1 MLAGILRLTVV
12 ITLVT
17 FALISSVFGHQSNS
31 QKLPVAGQEPR
42 SVTVLE
48 VGKAVAR
55 ELSGGE
61 KHVYQLA
68 LPTGQHVKLEIKS
81 EKIRTGMAVQ
91 GPDGSTIKS
100 ITLAAI
106 ALDPEFSFVSASSGN
121 HLVTIYT
128 TEKAS
133 PGRYELRITEFR
145 VATENDKALYQANK
159 SFAEYSRLARDG
171 RYSEALPGLLGV
183 VEIRERVL
191 GSDHPLV
198 GLTLSHLA
206 DAYGKS
212 GDYATAIQIRL
223 RALEIKKK
231 LYGLEHLEVVHSLH
245 SLGITYQEKGDYLKA
260 EEMHS
265 RALSILE
272 KLKQPNSLIEASI
285 LSYLGDIYYSR
296 TDYKAAE
303 QYFRRSQAI
312 LEQRLGPDH
321 FHLTATMTTLGLVA
335 YAMGDYPKA
344 EAMFQRAL
352 ALTEKNLGVDS
363 VRVPRFLNDLGRLYC
378 TTGDYKKAE
387 SFYQRAL
394 SIHQRG
400 GLGTTDAQETL
411 FGLARVYAAQGRIL
425 EAVKFEAEAS
435 AIENRHVELNMVQGS
450 EREKLAYL
458 DNLSFHSFRNISL
471 HAQLAPENETART
484 VAVTGIL
491 QRKGRV
497 QDSMSAG
504 LSALRERFTVEDQ
517 KVLDQLRDVTS
528 KLAGLVLRVP
538 QAANSTEY
546 EEQIQSLEKQREHL
560 EEEISRRSAGF
571 YKRSVPVTVRAVQE
585 AIPAKAALIEFAVYK
600 PFDPK
605 APDDHRAFGEPHY
618 IAYVL
623 RSQSDIRWIELGE
636 AKLIDDAVQAM
647 RAVLGDPGRKN
658 VKQIARALDEQVMH
672 RVRVLAGDVTELLV
686 SPDGALNLLP
696 FESLVDE
703 NGRYLVERYSVSYLT
718 SGRDLLRMQVGR
730 NSPSN
735 SLVLADP
742 LFGEPRIS
750 RLAKVN
756 ERNSQPPAGR
766 QKSTISPS
774 DPSQLSF
781 ERLSGTKLEAKAIM
795 SLFPEATL
803 LTGTQATEA
812 RLKGAV
818 APRLLHIATHGFFL
832 TARSASM
839 NKETRKNIRAEEV
852 ENPLLRSGLALAG
865 ANLRSNGNDDGV
877 LTALE
882 ASGLNLWGTKLV
894 TLSACD
900 TGLGDVKNGEGVY
913 GLRRAF
919 MLAGTE
925 TLVMSLWPVSDYMTR
940 EIMRAYYTGL
950 RRGEGR
956 REALRQVKLRM
967 LKRKGRDHPHYWASF
982 IQTGEWG
989 NLDGKR

>member
-1 MLAGILRLTVV
+1 MLEAGKP
-12 ITLVT
+12 VT
-17 FALISSVFGHQSNS
+17 
-31 QKLPVAGQEPR
+31 
-42 SVTVLE
+42 
-48 VGKAVAR
+48 R

-61 KHVYQLA
+61 KHLYHLE

-81 EKIRTGMAVQ
+81 DKIRTGIAVQ

-106 ALDPEFSFVSASSGN
+106 ALDPEFSFVSASSGT
-121 HLVTIYT
+121 HLLTIYT

-133 PGRYELRITEFR
+133 PGRYEIRIAEFR
-145 VATENDKALYQANK
+145 VATENDKALYQANR

-171 RYSEALPGLLGV
+171 RYSEALPGLIDV
-183 VEIRERVL
+183 VEIREKVL
-191 GSDHPLV
+191 GPDHPLV
-198 GLTLSHLA
+198 ALTLSHLA

-223 RALEIKKK
+223 RALESKKK
-231 LYGLEHLEVVHSLH
+231 LYGAEHLEVAHSLH

-272 KLKQPNSLIEASI
+272 KLNQGNSLIAASL
-285 LSYLGDIYYSR
+285 LSYLGDIYYSH
-296 TDYKAAE
+296 TDYKTAE
-303 QYFRRSQAI
+303 HYFRRSQAI

-352 ALTEKNLGVDS
+352 VLTEKSLGVDS
-363 VRVPRFLNDLGRLYC
+363 VRIPRFLNDLGRLYC
-378 TTGDYKKAE
+378 TTGDYTKAE

-411 FGLARVYAAQGRIL
+411 FGLARVYAAQSRIL
-425 EAVKFEAEAS
+425 EAVKFEEQAS

-450 EREKLAYL
+450 EREKIAYL

-497 QDSMSAG
+497 QDSMSAS
-504 LSALRERFTVEDQ
+504 LTALRGRFSAEDQ

-528 KLAGLVLRVP
+528 KLAGLVLSVP
-538 QAANSTEY
+538 QRASSTDY
-546 EEQIQSLEKQREHL
+546 EEQIKSLEKQREQL

-571 YKRSVPVTVRAVQE
+571 YKRSVPLTVSAVQE
-585 AIPAKAALIEFAVYK
+585 AIPARAAVIEFAVYK

-623 RSQSDIRWIELGE
+623 RSQGDVRWIELGE
-636 AKLIDDAVQAM
+636 AKLIDDAVKAM
-647 RAVLGDPGRKN
+647 RAALGDPGRKN
-658 VKQIARALDEQVMH
+658 VKQIARTLDEKVMQ
-672 RVRVLAGDVTELLV
+672 RIRVLAGDVTELLV

-703 NGRYLVERYSVSYLT
+703 GGKYLVERYSITYLT
-718 SGRDLLRMQVGR
+718 SGRDLLRMQAGR
-730 NSPSN
+730 KSPSN

-742 LFGEPRIS
+742 LFGDSRIS
-750 RLAKVN
+750 RRAKDNV
-756 ERNSQPPAGR
+756 RNSQPPVGR
-766 QKSTISPS
+766 QKSATSLS
-774 DPSQLSF
+774 DLSQLSF
-781 ERLSGTKLEAKAIM
+781 EQLSGTKLEAEAIK

-803 LTGTQATEA
+803 LTGAQATEA
-812 RLKGAV
+812 RLKSSV

-832 TARSASM
+832 TSRSASM
-839 NKETRKNIRAEEV
+839 NEATPRDIRAEEV

-865 ANLRSNGNDDGV
+865 ANLRSSSNDDGV

-900 TGLGDVKNGEGVY
+900 TGLGEVKNGEGVY

-919 MLAGTE
+919 LLAGTE

-950 RRGEGR
+950 RQGEGR
-956 REALRQVKLRM
+956 REALRQVQLRM
-967 LKRKGRDHPHYWASF
+967 LKSKGRDHPHYWASF